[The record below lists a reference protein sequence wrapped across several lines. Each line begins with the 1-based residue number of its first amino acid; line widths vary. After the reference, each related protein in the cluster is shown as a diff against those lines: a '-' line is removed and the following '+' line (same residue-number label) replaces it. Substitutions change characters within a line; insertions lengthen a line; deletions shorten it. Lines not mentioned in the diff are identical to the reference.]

1 MENYLEI
8 NYEKNMQMLSDAV
21 KYCKENYLHEDIIK
35 VLQGD
40 NDLEKQLCLI
50 ELKSVNSQEEA
61 DILVFNLTQHSGPVR
76 ETASYKILDLIQK
89 EEFKNYFQTE
99 NIMNTFVKAVVD
111 INPTVSRNTTE
122 IIKFVENAQY
132 IYSEIIKE
140 IKNTLSKMEDIKQTR
155 SYVANKKNFNLY
167 WNLEALIS
175 IADKVNTDND
185 LFEILEQTALS
196 NDYTIREKTAKSAC
210 EFVKTNNDFQKI
222 LDILQNDE
230 NIYVRKYLE

>member
-8 NYEKNMQMLSDAV
+8 NYEKNMQMLSDAIE
-21 KYCKENYLHEDIIK
+21 YCKENYSHEDIIK

-50 ELKSVNSQEEA
+50 ELKNINLQNEA
-61 DILVFNLTQHSGPVR
+61 DILVYNLTGHAGPVR

-89 EEFKNYFQTE
+89 EEYKNFFQTE
-99 NIMNTFVKAVVD
+99 NIMNTFVKAVTD

-122 IIKFVENAQY
+122 IIKYVENAQY
-132 IYSEIIKE
+132 IYSEIIGE
-140 IKNTLSKMEDIKQTR
+140 IKNTLSQMEDIKQTR

-175 IADKVNTDND
+175 IADRVNTDNE
-185 LFEILEQTALS
+185 LVEILEQTAYS
-196 NDYTIREKTAKSAC
+196 NDYTIREKTAKAAC
-210 EFVKTNNDFQKI
+210 EFSKTNNDFKKI
-222 LDILQNDE
+222 LDILKDDE
-230 NIYVRKYLE
+230 NIYVKKYL

>member
-50 ELKSVNSQEEA
+50 ELKKVNSQEEA

-196 NDYTIREKTAKSAC
+196 NDYTIREKTAKAAC

-230 NIYVRKYLE
+230 NIYVRKYLK